1 MGLLLL
7 YYLVFRA
14 YQKEV
19 KFEATISKG
28 VVTETD
34 LWHWSFFVGKSPTI
48 CLIFYIMIQQ
58 RSAVVKLITYC
69 I

>member
-19 KFEATISKG
+19 YFEATISKG

-34 LWHWSFFVGKSPTI
+34 LWLWSCFFVES
-48 CLIFYIMIQQ
+48 
-58 RSAVVKLITYC
+58 
-69 I
+69 

>member
-19 KFEATISKG
+19 YSEATISKG

-34 LWHWSFFVGKSPTI
+34 LLALEFFCRVLRRAPQ
-48 CLIFYIMIQQ
+48 F
-58 RSAVVKLITYC
+58 V
-69 I
+69 